1 MQRMFWKIFTL
12 VFFLNLAAY
21 AQQQEPLGDIAR
33 QYRDKLAAEEAAG
46 TAPKMYTN
54 QDIPPAQQVG
64 TPEPSNESRPGARP
78 WAASRGVDEG
88 ANEQRGTERSVA
100 DQRAA
105 VEWRNRIQ
113 AQEARLADLEARIDQ
128 LNARIHYQGGT
139 AQYEGP
145 YTRTQA
151 RAMERLDQ
159 MQQLL
164 NWQKQ
169 RLEQMQEAAR
179 HAGMHTAVYEP

>member
-1 MQRMFWKIFTL
+1 M
-12 VFFLNLAAY
+12 
-21 AQQQEPLGDIAR
+21 
-33 QYRDKLAAEEAAG
+33 
-46 TAPKMYTN
+46 
-54 QDIPPAQQVG
+54 
-64 TPEPSNESRPGARP
+64 
-78 WAASRGVDEG
+78 
-88 ANEQRGTERSVA
+88 
-100 DQRAA
+100 
-105 VEWRNRIQ
+105 EWRNRIQ